1 MSSVTASIAD
11 VVLFLARAGADV
23 RGSGTRELTVYPSRT
38 RAPSKTSREAC
49 GRTSWSSTKS
59 TNVLPDGQRRGQLIG
74 HGSEAVPASQIR
86 AYACSETLLT
96 MPGHV
101 LACPSTRTT
110 HPHLIPHEH
119 TQKHERRR
127 RGAPLAVCVLGS
139 SHEQSARMLRPAREP
154 SPGRWSPP
162 QRDQTPPLMLTAE
175 RLPAVSPSDP

>member
-59 TNVLPDGQRRGQLIG
+59 PNVLPDGQRRGQLIG
-74 HGSEAVPASQIR
+74 HGSEAVPAQQIR
-86 AYACSETLLT
+86 AYACSETWFAA
-96 MPGHV
+96 PGPV

-110 HPHLIPHEH
+110 HPHEH

-139 SHEQSARMLRPAREP
+139 DHEQSARMLRPAREP
-154 SPGRWSPP
+154 SPG
-162 QRDQTPPLMLTAE
+162 AGV
-175 RLPAVSPSDP
+175 RLSATRHRL

>member
-1 MSSVTASIAD
+1 MMTNSYICTKTTRDNKGAKGQSVS
-11 VVLFLARAGADV
+11 VRMCEQRRKEVWRVRAG
-23 RGSGTRELTVYPSRT
+23 GPTPT
-38 RAPSKTSREAC
+38 
-49 GRTSWSSTKS
+49 
-59 TNVLPDGQRRGQLIG
+59 
-74 HGSEAVPASQIR
+74 
-86 AYACSETLLT
+86 
-96 MPGHV
+96 PGHTPRV
-101 LACPSTRTT
+101 